1 MRIINR
7 KFASGAGYSSGK
19 QVEQNR
25 GIVNRGKGGANI
37 VKKPFLQIGDK
48 KVNRFA
54 FDLDGTLIDKRFNLN
69 EGVADF
75 FYCVFKNVENPQF
88 IVCTG
93 SPVYRVRAFKA
104 LLEQTIQEKYGEKID
119 FNLLMG
125 AYGGSV
131 VYDID
136 GKIVKKEFVDFD
148 TFKQIEKVVHD
159 IDKDAAVL
167 INNRKIYY
175 KELDQKLNK
184 NVVVLNGVKLIHKAR
199 GKGGFISR
207 AVNEDEY
214 YQMVKDKHAYS
225 LEILSL
231 SHECRE
237 KIVEA
242 IKEKVSNVNVFY
254 GSTVQVCTH
263 SKLDAI
269 NLLFNDANN
278 LLYAGDGYNDIECM
292 GVSTISF
299 ALGKSVDVLTSA
311 NYAVKNF
318 NDVCDIVFNGVDFE
332 NRSKQNILDAVNEQ
346 KKKQEKK
353 ELKIEKIE
361 KRQMKKACH
370 ENALDNRQK

>member
-1 MRIINR
+1 
-7 KFASGAGYSSGK
+7 
-19 QVEQNR
+19 
-25 GIVNRGKGGANI
+25 
-37 VKKPFLQIGDK
+37 
-48 KVNRFA
+48 
-54 FDLDGTLIDKRFNLN
+54 
-69 EGVADF
+69 
-75 FYCVFKNVENPQF
+75 
-88 IVCTG
+88 
-93 SPVYRVRAFKA
+93 
-104 LLEQTIQEKYGEKID
+104 
-119 FNLLMG
+119 
-125 AYGGSV
+125 V

-269 NLLFNDANN
+269 NLLFNDVNN

-318 NDVCDIVFNGVDFE
+318 ND
-332 NRSKQNILDAVNEQ
+332 
-346 KKKQEKK
+346 
-353 ELKIEKIE
+353 ELV
-361 KRQMKKACH
+361 H
-370 ENALDNRQK
+370 L